1 MNKLLNERY
10 VAVEGLENALEMAK
24 ALIKNDYQV
33 MVQLDDCDIYIVA
46 FTENATEYGKKFT
59 PLSFEE
65 IDAIEDMRA
74 SEDNNS
80 FLKEDNDSF
89 WKEEYDKL
97 LEEYDNLSCE
107 HEDLLEDYN
116 KLADEYDDNFDDEDE
131 DDDEDFDDDEDDDE
145 DWDEEDLGDEEE
157 NLQSKFVWS

>member
-46 FTENATEYGKKFT
+46 FTENTTEFGNKFT

-74 SEDNNS
+74 SD
-80 FLKEDNDSF
+80 DNDSF

-97 LEEYDNLSCE
+97 LEEYDRLSCE

-116 KLADEYDDNFDDEDE
+116 KLADEYDENFDDED
-131 DDDEDFDDDEDDDE
+131 DFDDDEEDE
-145 DWDEEDLGDEEE
+145 D
-157 NLQSKFVWS
+157 

>member
-46 FTENATEYGKKFT
+46 FTENTTEFGNKFT

-65 IDAIEDMRA
+65 IDAIEDMRE
-74 SEDNNS
+74 SD
-80 FLKEDNDSF
+80 DNDSF

-97 LEEYDNLSCE
+97 LEEYDKLSCE

-116 KLADEYDDNFDDEDE
+116 KLADEYDEDEDE
-131 DDDEDFDDDEDDDE
+131 YDDDDEDFDDEEDED
-145 DWDEEDLGDEEE
+145 
-157 NLQSKFVWS
+157 

>member
-10 VAVEGLENALEMAK
+10 IAVEGLENALEMAK

-46 FTENATEYGKKFT
+46 FTENTTEFGNKFT

-74 SEDNNS
+74 SEN
-80 FLKEDNDSF
+80 EDDF
-89 WKEEYDKL
+89 WREEYDKL

-107 HEDLLEDYN
+107 HEDLLDDYN
-116 KLADEYDDNFDDEDE
+116 KLADEYYEYDEEDDFDD
-131 DDDEDFDDDEDDDE
+131 DDDEDFDDEEDED
-145 DWDEEDLGDEEE
+145 
-157 NLQSKFVWS
+157 

>member
-46 FTENATEYGKKFT
+46 FTENTTEFGNKFT

-65 IDAIEDMRA
+65 IDAVEDMRA
-74 SEDNNS
+74 SEN
-80 FLKEDNDSF
+80 EDSF

-116 KLADEYDDNFDDEDE
+116 KLADEYDDNFDDEDDE
-131 DDDEDFDDDEDDDE
+131 DDNYDDDEDDFN
-145 DWDEEDLGDEEE
+145 DEEDED
-157 NLQSKFVWS
+157 

>member
-46 FTENATEYGKKFT
+46 FTENTTEFGNKFT

-74 SEDNNS
+74 SEN
-80 FLKEDNDSF
+80 EDDF

-97 LEEYDNLSCE
+97 LEEYDKLSCE
-107 HEDLLEDYN
+107 HEDLLDDYN
-116 KLADEYDDNFDDEDE
+116 KLADEYDENFDDEDDNY
-131 DDDEDFDDDEDDDE
+131 DDDEDYDDDYEDEDDFN
-145 DWDEEDLGDEEE
+145 DEEDED
-157 NLQSKFVWS
+157 

>member
-10 VAVEGLENALEMAK
+10 VAVEGLDNALEMAK

-46 FTENATEYGKKFT
+46 FTENTTEFGDKFT

-74 SEDNNS
+74 SNDND
-80 FLKEDNDSF
+80 KDSF
-89 WKEEYDKL
+89 WQDEYDKL
-97 LEEYDNLSCE
+97 LEEYDKLQCE

-116 KLADEYDDNFDDEDE
+116 KLVDEYHE
-131 DDDEDFDDDEDDDE
+131 DDEDFDDDDEDFDEDEDDFD
-145 DWDEEDLGDEEE
+145 DEEDED
-157 NLQSKFVWS
+157 

>member
-46 FTENATEYGKKFT
+46 YTENTTEFGNKFT

-65 IDAIEDMRA
+65 IDMIEDSRA
-74 SEDNNS
+74 SND
-80 FLKEDNDSF
+80 DDSF
-89 WKEEYDKL
+89 WREEYDKL
-97 LEEYDNLSCE
+97 LEEYDKLSCE
-107 HEDLLEDYN
+107 HEDLLDDYN
-116 KLADEYDDNFDDEDE
+116 KLADEYDDDFDDEDE
-131 DDDEDFDDDEDDDE
+131 DEYDDDEDFDDDEDYDDDE
-145 DWDEEDLGDEEE
+145 DFDDDEEDED
-157 NLQSKFVWS
+157 

>member
-46 FTENATEYGKKFT
+46 FTENTTEFGNKFT
-59 PLSFEE
+59 PLSFKE
-65 IDAIEDMRA
+65 IDAIEDMRE
-74 SEDNNS
+74 SD
-80 FLKEDNDSF
+80 DNDSF

-97 LEEYDNLSCE
+97 LEEYDKLSCE
-107 HEDLLEDYN
+107 HEDLLDDYN
-116 KLADEYDDNFDDEDE
+116 KLADEYDDNFDDEDDE
-131 DDDEDFDDDEDDDE
+131 DDNYDDDDDDFDDDEEDE
-145 DWDEEDLGDEEE
+145 D
-157 NLQSKFVWS
+157 

>member
-46 FTENATEYGKKFT
+46 FTENTTEFGNKFT

-65 IDAIEDMRA
+65 IDAIQDMR
-74 SEDNNS
+74 EFDG
-80 FLKEDNDSF
+80 NDSF

-97 LEEYDNLSCE
+97 LEEYDKLSCE

-116 KLADEYDDNFDDEDE
+116 KLADEYDEDDWLDEDE
-131 DDDEDFDDDEDDDE
+131 DNRHND
-145 DWDEEDLGDEEE
+145 
-157 NLQSKFVWS
+157 

>member
-46 FTENATEYGKKFT
+46 FTENTTEFGNKFT

-65 IDAIEDMRA
+65 IDAIEDIRA
-74 SEDNNS
+74 FEN
-80 FLKEDNDSF
+80 EDSF

-97 LEEYDNLSCE
+97 LEEYDNLSYE
-107 HEDLLEDYN
+107 YEDLLDDYN
-116 KLADEYDDNFDDEDE
+116 KLADEYDDNFDDEDDE
-131 DDDEDFDDDEDDDE
+131 DNFDDEDEEDFDDDEEDE
-145 DWDEEDLGDEEE
+145 D
-157 NLQSKFVWS
+157 

>member
-10 VAVEGLENALEMAK
+10 IAVEGLENALEMAK

-46 FTENATEYGKKFT
+46 FTENTTEFGNKFT

-74 SEDNNS
+74 SEN
-80 FLKEDNDSF
+80 EDDF
-89 WKEEYDKL
+89 WREEYDQL

-107 HEDLLEDYN
+107 HEDLLDDYN
-116 KLADEYDDNFDDEDE
+116 NLADEYSEYDEEDDFDD
-131 DDDEDFDDDEDDDE
+131 DDDEDFDDEEDED
-145 DWDEEDLGDEEE
+145 
-157 NLQSKFVWS
+157 

>member
-46 FTENATEYGKKFT
+46 FTENTTEFGNKFT

-65 IDAIEDMRA
+65 IDAVEDMRA
-74 SEDNNS
+74 SEN
-80 FLKEDNDSF
+80 EDSF
-89 WKEEYDKL
+89 WREEYDKL
-97 LEEYDNLSCE
+97 LEEYDRLSCE
-107 HEDLLEDYN
+107 HEDLLDDYN
-116 KLADEYDDNFDDEDE
+116 KLADEYDEEDDEADFDDEDNY
-131 DDDEDFDDDEDDDE
+131 DDDEDFDDEEDED
-145 DWDEEDLGDEEE
+145 
-157 NLQSKFVWS
+157 

>member
-10 VAVEGLENALEMAK
+10 IAVEGLENALEMAK

-46 FTENATEYGKKFT
+46 FTENTTEFGNKFT

-74 SEDNNS
+74 SEN
-80 FLKEDNDSF
+80 EDSF

-107 HEDLLEDYN
+107 HEDLLDDYN
-116 KLADEYDDNFDDEDE
+116 KLADEYYEYDEEDDFDD
-131 DDDEDFDDDEDDDE
+131 DDDEDFDDEEDED
-145 DWDEEDLGDEEE
+145 
-157 NLQSKFVWS
+157 

>member
-24 ALIKNDYQV
+24 VLIKNDYQV

-46 FTENATEYGKKFT
+46 YTENSTEFGNKFT

-65 IDAIEDMRA
+65 VDAIEDMRA
-74 SEDNNS
+74 S
-80 FLKEDNDSF
+80 NDEGSF

-97 LEEYDNLSCE
+97 LDEYDNLECE
-107 HEDLLEDYN
+107 HEELLYDYN
-116 KLADEYDDNFDDEDE
+116 KLVDDNDDEDE
-131 DDDEDFDDDEDDDE
+131 DDYEDYYDDDDFDDEDDEDDEDFDEEDED
-145 DWDEEDLGDEEE
+145 
-157 NLQSKFVWS
+157 

>member
-46 FTENATEYGKKFT
+46 FTENTTEFGNKFT

-74 SEDNNS
+74 SEN
-80 FLKEDNDSF
+80 EDDF

-97 LEEYDNLSCE
+97 LEEYDKLSCE
-107 HEDLLEDYN
+107 HEDLLDDYN
-116 KLADEYDDNFDDEDE
+116 KLADEYDDNFDDEDDE
-131 DDDEDFDDDEDDDE
+131 DDNYDDDEDEDFN
-145 DWDEEDLGDEEE
+145 DEEDED
-157 NLQSKFVWS
+157 

>member
-10 VAVEGLENALEMAK
+10 VAVEGLDNALEMAK

-46 FTENATEYGKKFT
+46 FTENSTEFGNKFT

-65 IDAIEDMRA
+65 IDAIEDMRE
-74 SEDNNS
+74 SKD
-80 FLKEDNDSF
+80 DDSF

-97 LEEYDNLSCE
+97 LEEYDNLQCE
-107 HEDLLEDYN
+107 HEDLL
-116 KLADEYDDNFDDEDE
+116 DEYDKLVDEYHE
-131 DDDEDFDDDEDDDE
+131 DDEDFDDNEDFDDE
-145 DWDEEDLGDEEE
+145 DYDNDEDFDDEEDED
-157 NLQSKFVWS
+157 

>member
-10 VAVEGLENALEMAK
+10 IAVEGLENALEMAK

-46 FTENATEYGKKFT
+46 YTENSTEFGNKFT

-74 SEDNNS
+74 SEV
-80 FLKEDNDSF
+80 EDDGF

-97 LEEYDNLSCE
+97 LEEYDKLSCE
-107 HEDLLEDYN
+107 HEDLLDDYN
-116 KLADEYDDNFDDEDE
+116 KLADEYDDDFDDEDE
-131 DDDEDFDDDEDDDE
+131 DEYDDDEDFDDEDYD
-145 DWDEEDLGDEEE
+145 DEEE
-157 NLQSKFVWS
+157 DED

>member
-46 FTENATEYGKKFT
+46 FTENTTEFGNKFT

-65 IDAIEDMRA
+65 IDAIEDMRE
-74 SEDNNS
+74 SD
-80 FLKEDNDSF
+80 DNDSF
-89 WKEEYDKL
+89 WREEYDKL
-97 LEEYDNLSCE
+97 LEEYDRLSCE
-107 HEDLLEDYN
+107 HEDLLDDYN
-116 KLADEYDDNFDDEDE
+116 KLADEYDEEDDEADFDDEDNY
-131 DDDEDFDDDEDDDE
+131 DDDEDFDDEEDED
-145 DWDEEDLGDEEE
+145 
-157 NLQSKFVWS
+157 

>member
-46 FTENATEYGKKFT
+46 FTENTTEFGNKFT

-74 SEDNNS
+74 SESD
-80 FLKEDNDSF
+80 DSF

-107 HEDLLEDYN
+107 HEDLLDDYN
-116 KLADEYDDNFDDEDE
+116 KLADEYDDNFE
-131 DDDEDFDDDEDDDE
+131 DDEDFDDEDFDDEDFDDEDFDNDEDDFD
-145 DWDEEDLGDEEE
+145 DDEEDED
-157 NLQSKFVWS
+157 

>member
-46 FTENATEYGKKFT
+46 FTENTTEFGNKFT

-74 SEDNNS
+74 SN
-80 FLKEDNDSF
+80 DNDSF

-97 LEEYDNLSCE
+97 LEEYDKLSCK
-107 HEDLLEDYN
+107 HEDLLDDYN
-116 KLADEYDDNFDDEDE
+116 KLADEYDDNFDDEDDE
-131 DDDEDFDDDEDDDE
+131 DENYDDDEDDNYDDEDDFDDDEEDE
-145 DWDEEDLGDEEE
+145 D
-157 NLQSKFVWS
+157 

>member
-46 FTENATEYGKKFT
+46 FTENATEFGNKFT

-65 IDAIEDMRA
+65 IDAVEDMRA
-74 SEDNNS
+74 SEN
-80 FLKEDNDSF
+80 EDSF

-116 KLADEYDDNFDDEDE
+116 KLADEYDENFDDEDE
-131 DDDEDFDDDEDDDE
+131 DDEDDFDDDEEDE
-145 DWDEEDLGDEEE
+145 D
-157 NLQSKFVWS
+157 

>member
-46 FTENATEYGKKFT
+46 FTENSTEYGNKFT

-65 IDAIEDMRA
+65 VDAIEDMRA
-74 SEDNNS
+74 SES
-80 FLKEDNDSF
+80 NDSF

-131 DDDEDFDDDEDDDE
+131 DFDDDEDDDE

-157 NLQSKFVWS
+157 NL

>member
-46 FTENATEYGKKFT
+46 FTENTTEFGNKFT

-74 SEDNNS
+74 PEAEDN
-80 FLKEDNDSF
+80 SF

-131 DDDEDFDDDEDDDE
+131 DEYDDEDDF
-145 DWDEEDLGDEEE
+145 DEEE
-157 NLQSKFVWS
+157 DED

>member
-24 ALIKNDYQV
+24 VLIKNDYQV

-46 FTENATEYGKKFT
+46 YTENSTEFGNKFT

-65 IDAIEDMRA
+65 VDAIEDMRE
-74 SEDNNS
+74 SD
-80 FLKEDNDSF
+80 DNDSF

-107 HEDLLEDYN
+107 HEDLLNDYN

-131 DDDEDFDDDEDDDE
+131 DDDKDFDDDEDFD
-145 DWDEEDLGDEEE
+145 DEEDED
-157 NLQSKFVWS
+157 

>member
-46 FTENATEYGKKFT
+46 FTENTTEFGNKFT

-65 IDAIEDMRA
+65 IDAIEDMRE
-74 SEDNNS
+74 SD
-80 FLKEDNDSF
+80 DNDSF

-97 LEEYDNLSCE
+97 LEEYDRLSCE
-107 HEDLLEDYN
+107 HEDLLDDYN
-116 KLADEYDDNFDDEDE
+116 KLADEYDDNFDDEDDE
-131 DDDEDFDDDEDDDE
+131 DDNYDDDEDDFD
-145 DWDEEDLGDEEE
+145 DEEDED
-157 NLQSKFVWS
+157 

>member
-10 VAVEGLENALEMAK
+10 VAVEGLDNALEMAK

-46 FTENATEYGKKFT
+46 FTENTTEFGNKFT

-74 SEDNNS
+74 SEN
-80 FLKEDNDSF
+80 EDSF

-107 HEDLLEDYN
+107 HEDLLDDYN
-116 KLADEYDDNFDDEDE
+116 KLADEYDDNFDDEDDNYDDDEE
-131 DDDEDFDDDEDDDE
+131 DFEDDEDFDDEEDED
-145 DWDEEDLGDEEE
+145 
-157 NLQSKFVWS
+157 

>member
-46 FTENATEYGKKFT
+46 FTENTTEFGNKFT

-65 IDAIEDMRA
+65 IDAIEDMRE
-74 SEDNNS
+74 SEN
-80 FLKEDNDSF
+80 EDSF

-97 LEEYDNLSCE
+97 LEEYDKLSCE
-107 HEDLLEDYN
+107 HEDLLDDYN
-116 KLADEYDDNFDDEDE
+116 KLADEYDEDDNYDDDED
-131 DDDEDFDDDEDDDE
+131 DFDDDEDE
-145 DWDEEDLGDEEE
+145 DFNDEEDED
-157 NLQSKFVWS
+157 

>member
-10 VAVEGLENALEMAK
+10 IAVEGLENALEMAK

-46 FTENATEYGKKFT
+46 FTENSTEFGNKFT
-59 PLSFEE
+59 PLSFKE

-74 SEDNNS
+74 SEN
-80 FLKEDNDSF
+80 EDDF

-97 LEEYDNLSCE
+97 LKEYDKLSCE
-107 HEDLLEDYN
+107 HEDLLDDYN
-116 KLADEYDDNFDDEDE
+116 KLADEYDED
-131 DDDEDFDDDEDDDE
+131 DFDDDEDDFDDDE
-145 DWDEEDLGDEEE
+145 DEDLNDEEDED
-157 NLQSKFVWS
+157 

>member
-46 FTENATEYGKKFT
+46 YTENTTEFGNKFT

-74 SEDNNS
+74 SED
-80 FLKEDNDSF
+80 EDDGF

-97 LEEYDNLSCE
+97 LEEYDKLSCE
-107 HEDLLEDYN
+107 HEDLLDNYN
-116 KLADEYDDNFDDEDE
+116 KLADEFDEYFDDEDE
-131 DDDEDFDDDEDDDE
+131 YDEDDFDNDKYDDEDYFDDDDDEDFDDEEDED
-145 DWDEEDLGDEEE
+145 
-157 NLQSKFVWS
+157 

>member
-10 VAVEGLENALEMAK
+10 VAVEGLDNALEMAK

-46 FTENATEYGKKFT
+46 FTENTTEFGNKFT

-65 IDAIEDMRA
+65 IDAIEDMRE
-74 SEDNNS
+74 SDS
-80 FLKEDNDSF
+80 NDGF

-107 HEDLLEDYN
+107 HEDLLDDYN
-116 KLADEYDDNFDDEDE
+116 KLADEYDEDDWLDDDED
-131 DDDEDFDDDEDDDE
+131 DNYDDEDFDDDEEDE
-145 DWDEEDLGDEEE
+145 D
-157 NLQSKFVWS
+157 

>member
-10 VAVEGLENALEMAK
+10 VAVEGLDNALEMAK

-46 FTENATEYGKKFT
+46 FTENTTEFGDKFT

-74 SEDNNS
+74 SNDND
-80 FLKEDNDSF
+80 KDSF
-89 WKEEYDKL
+89 WQDEYDKL
-97 LEEYDNLSCE
+97 LEEYDKLSCE
-107 HEDLLEDYN
+107 HEDLLENYN
-116 KLADEYDDNFDDEDE
+116 KLVNEDDEDDDDFD
-131 DDDEDFDDDEDDDE
+131 DDDEDFDDDEDDFD
-145 DWDEEDLGDEEE
+145 DEEDED
-157 NLQSKFVWS
+157 

>member
-46 FTENATEYGKKFT
+46 FTENTTEFGNKFT

-65 IDAIEDMRA
+65 IDAIEDMRE
-74 SEDNNS
+74 SD
-80 FLKEDNDSF
+80 DNDSF

-97 LEEYDNLSCE
+97 LEEYDRLSCE
-107 HEDLLEDYN
+107 HEDLLDDYN
-116 KLADEYDDNFDDEDE
+116 KLADEYDDNFDDEDDE
-131 DDDEDFDDDEDDDE
+131 DDNYDDDEEDED
-145 DWDEEDLGDEEE
+145 
-157 NLQSKFVWS
+157 

>member
-46 FTENATEYGKKFT
+46 YTENTTEFGNKFT

-74 SEDNNS
+74 PETVD
-80 FLKEDNDSF
+80 KSF
-89 WKEEYDKL
+89 WEEEYDKL
-97 LEEYDNLSCE
+97 LEEYDKLSCE
-107 HEDLLEDYN
+107 HEDLLDDYN
-116 KLADEYDDNFDDEDE
+116 KLADEYDDDFDDEDE
-131 DDDEDFDDDEDDDE
+131 DEYD
-145 DWDEEDLGDEEE
+145 DEEDED
-157 NLQSKFVWS
+157 

>member
-1 MNKLLNERY
+1 MNKLLNKRY

-46 FTENATEYGKKFT
+46 FTENTTEFGNKFT

-74 SEDNNS
+74 SDD
-80 FLKEDNDSF
+80 KDSF
-89 WKEEYDKL
+89 WKKEYDKL
-97 LEEYDNLSCE
+97 LDEYDNLECE
-107 HEDLLEDYN
+107 HKELIDDYN
-116 KLADEYDDNFDDEDE
+116 KLVDDEDYDDEDDYEDYYDDDDFDDEDDE
-131 DDDEDFDDDEDDDE
+131 DDEDFDEEDED
-145 DWDEEDLGDEEE
+145 
-157 NLQSKFVWS
+157 

>member
-10 VAVEGLENALEMAK
+10 IAVEGLENALEMAK

-46 FTENATEYGKKFT
+46 FTENTTEFGNKFT

-74 SEDNNS
+74 SEN
-80 FLKEDNDSF
+80 EDDF
-89 WKEEYDKL
+89 WREEYDKL

-116 KLADEYDDNFDDEDE
+116 KLADEYDEDFDDEDE
-131 DDDEDFDDDEDDDE
+131 DEYDDDDDEDFDDEEDED
-145 DWDEEDLGDEEE
+145 
-157 NLQSKFVWS
+157 

>member
-46 FTENATEYGKKFT
+46 FTENTTEFGNKFT

-74 SEDNNS
+74 SED
-80 FLKEDNDSF
+80 EDSF

-97 LEEYDNLSCE
+97 LEEYDKLSCE
-107 HEDLLEDYN
+107 HKDLLDDYN
-116 KLADEYDDNFDDEDE
+116 KLADEYDDNFDDEDDE
-131 DDDEDFDDDEDDDE
+131 DDNYDDEDDFDE
-145 DWDEEDLGDEEE
+145 DEDDDDYDDEEDED
-157 NLQSKFVWS
+157 